1 MSLEDRV
8 MSAFKRLVIEAL
20 VESNHLSLIN
30 PILGNVKAQFSG
42 RCAVTESIDES
53 SGAANIFV
61 TIEGN
66 LEFSD
71 LEEVGLEIIKL
82 NNLGCRVAFFDR
94 LEMKKF
100 ITHTN
105 NALVYGRPDT
115 PLVYSQPQMREAEV
129 RQVAARPR
137 WGRSVVLGLVVFLA
151 TFAYKAVTLRD
162 TTPSV
167 PPTVTAQPT
176 SGESL
181 PFKPGTPSPL
191 PTDPS
196 PTQIPQFQM
205 PMLGVPIGNAFV
217 NKATLEQLQK
227 IARDYHATHTYS
239 MDDLFV
245 CVDMAIDV
253 WNILKT
259 KKINAKILAG
269 RVDQDITHLNGLEYI
284 GQINHA
290 WVVAEPQPGVAVPL
304 ETTGGYVVSPDKPN
318 YRLYFEGTDFSSP
331 KAFKEFIEL
340 RGRAF
345 STCQQVQSMENH
357 FNATFAGRPIT
368 QDSIAFKGRLDQKVQ
383 DCVSVLSQL
392 QNVLLVRN

>member
-1 MSLEDRV
+1 

-20 VESNHLSLIN
+20 VDKNHLSLIN
-30 PILGNVKAQFSG
+30 PILGNMKAHFSG

-66 LEFSD
+66 MEFSD
-71 LEEVGLEIIKL
+71 LEEVGLDIIKL
-82 NNLGCRVAFFDR
+82 NNLGCRVSFFDR
-94 LEMKKF
+94 LEKKRC
-100 ITHTN
+100 ISHAN
-105 NALVYGRPDT
+105 NALVYGEPDT
-115 PLVYSQPQMREAEV
+115 SLRLVHSHPEVKQDEV

-137 WGRSVVLGLVVFLA
+137 WRRSVVLGLVVFLA
-151 TFAYKAVTLRD
+151 ILAYKAITLRD

-167 PPTVTAQPT
+167 PPAITAQPT
-176 SGESL
+176 RGESF
-181 PFKPGTPSPL
+181 PVKPGTPSPL

-205 PMLGVPIGNAFV
+205 PMSGIRIGNANYV

-227 IARDYHATHTYS
+227 IVRDYHVTHTYS

-269 RVDQDITHLNGLEYI
+269 RVDQDITHLNGLEHI

-304 ETTGGYVVSPDKPN
+304 ETTGGYVVTPDKPN
-318 YRLYFEGTDFSSP
+318 YRLYFEGTDFNSP

-345 STCQQVQSMENH
+345 DTCQQVQSMENH

-368 QDSIAFKGRLDQKVQ
+368 QDSIAYKGRLDQKVQ
-383 DCVSVLSQL
+383 DCVGVLSQL

>member
-1 MSLEDRV
+1 

-20 VESNHLSLIN
+20 VEKSHLSLIN
-30 PILGNVKAQFSG
+30 PILDNVKAHFSG
-42 RCAVTESIDES
+42 RCAVTDSIDES
-53 SGAANIFV
+53 SGATNIFV

-82 NNLGCRVAFFDR
+82 RNLGCQVSFFDR
-94 LEMKKF
+94 LEKKRY
-100 ITHTN
+100 ISHAN
-105 NALVYGRPDT
+105 NSLVYGRPD
-115 PLVYSQPQMREAEV
+115 PSLVYSQPQMSEAEV
-129 RQVAARPR
+129 RQAAAWPR
-137 WGRSVVLGLVVFLA
+137 WRRSVIVCLVVFSA
-151 TFAYKAVTLRD
+151 TLAYKAITLRH
-162 TTPSV
+162 TTSSE
-167 PPTVTAQPT
+167 PTTITAQPGRSDSFPVRPNI
-176 SGESL
+176 SG
-181 PFKPGTPSPL
+181 PST
-191 PTDPS
+191 TDPS

-205 PMLGVPIGNAFV
+205 PMSGIRIGHANYV

-227 IARDYHATHTYS
+227 IVRDYHATHTYS

-269 RVDQDITHLNGLEYI
+269 RVDQDITHLNGLEHI

-304 ETTGGYVVSPDKPN
+304 ETTGGYVVTPDKPN
-318 YRLYFEGTDFSSP
+318 YRLYFEGTDFNNP

-345 STCQQVQSMENH
+345 DTCQQVQSMENH

-368 QDSIAFKGRLDQKVQ
+368 QDSIAYKGRLDQKVQ
-383 DCVSVLSQL
+383 DCVGVLSQL

>member
-1 MSLEDRV
+1 

-20 VESNHLSLIN
+20 VEKSQLSLIN
-30 PILGNVKAQFSG
+30 PILDNLKAHFSG
-42 RCAVTESIDES
+42 RCAVKDSIDES

-82 NNLGCRVAFFDR
+82 RNLGCLVSFFDR
-94 LEMKKF
+94 LEKKRH
-100 ITHTN
+100 ISHTN
-105 NALVYGRPDT
+105 NSLVYGRPD
-115 PLVYSQPQMREAEV
+115 PSLGYSQPQMREAEV
-129 RQVAARPR
+129 RQEAARPR
-137 WGRSVVLGLVVFLA
+137 WGRSVVLCLVVFLA
-151 TFAYKAVTLRD
+151 IFAYKAINIRD
-162 TTPSV
+162 TTPSG
-167 PPTVTAQPT
+167 PPAITAQPT
-176 SGESL
+176 RGESL
-181 PFKPGTPSPL
+181 PVKPGTPSPL

-205 PMLGVPIGNAFV
+205 PMSGIRIGHASYV

-227 IARDYHATHTYS
+227 IVREYHATHTYS
-239 MDDLFV
+239 TDDLFV

-290 WVVAEPQPGVAVPL
+290 WVVAEPQPGVVVPL
-304 ETTGGYVVSPDKPN
+304 ETTGGYVVTPDKPN
-318 YRLYFEGTDFSSP
+318 YRLYFEGTDFNNP

-345 STCQQVQSMENH
+345 DTCQQVQSMENH

-368 QDSIAFKGRLDQKVQ
+368 QDSIAYKGRLDQKVQ
-383 DCVSVLSQL
+383 DCVGVLSQL